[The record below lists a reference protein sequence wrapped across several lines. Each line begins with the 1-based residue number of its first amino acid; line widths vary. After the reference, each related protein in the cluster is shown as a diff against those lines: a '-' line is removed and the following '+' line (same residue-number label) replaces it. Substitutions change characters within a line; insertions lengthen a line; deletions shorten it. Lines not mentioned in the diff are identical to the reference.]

1 MISGSTDE
9 SSRSLL
15 DFVQCRTTQVWHAAL
30 PTHCRQTPAGGSAAA
45 LHCTTLTHASCADM
59 LLATTLR
66 ENGADVLQ
74 PENLDADDVIARLT
88 LHWRGVLLSGDRDM
102 LRYVDLHG
110 KEKRIMELFAF
121 APDGALVLVPRRD
134 LVCRGTPLCALNVQ
148 LDLDLWRV
156 AKCKTLK
163 LVKDCAFYNR
173 GNPDSFTRS
182 HGNLHKLARG
192 LRQALYAVL
201 KARTVYETLPEWC
214 EDTKDVK
221 WVSTDVSGDAAL
233 AHEIRNPDLAYH
245 WLASQE
251 PLSCDEP
258 SHTTA
263 APGRQDYRKWRSY
276 TRAMLV
282 AEYYASSLAKDTCM
296 SDVIQIAQSVDPF
309 FVRTIARG
317 PPSNTPVH
325 YLATAC
331 VRCGHNA
338 NCIHAELEYIW
349 SHGMQLP
356 KLCKT
361 CRLARRA
368 NVTVVHRVKR
378 GGRVSLQSRG
388 GRSVVGVSMF

>member
-1 MISGSTDE
+1 M
-9 SSRSLL
+9 RA
-15 DFVQCRTTQVWHAAL
+15 HA
-30 PTHCRQTPAGGSAAA
+30 
-45 LHCTTLTHASCADM
+45 ADM

-74 PENLDADDVIARLT
+74 PENLDADDVVARLA

-110 KEKRIMELFAF
+110 KDKRIMEVFAF
-121 APDGALVLVPRRD
+121 APNGALVLVPRRD
-134 LVCRGTPLCALNVQ
+134 LVCRGTPLYALKVP
-148 LDLDLWRV
+148 LDLDSWRV

-163 LVKDCAFYNR
+163 QVKDGASYIR

-201 KARTVYETLPEWC
+201 DAHTVYETLPEWC
-214 EDTKDVK
+214 EDTKEVK
-221 WVSTDVSGDAAL
+221 WISTDVSADAAL
-233 AHEIRNPDLAYH
+233 AHEIQTPDLAYR
-245 WLASQE
+245 WLAAQE
-251 PLSCDEP
+251 PLACDES

-263 APGRQDYRKWRSY
+263 TLGRQDQRKWRSY

-317 PPSNTPVH
+317 PPSKTPVH

-349 SHGMQLP
+349 SNGMQLP

-368 NVTVVHRVKR
+368 NVSVVHRVKR
-378 GGRVSLQSRG
+378 GGRVPLHSRG
-388 GRSVVGVSMF
+388 GKSAVGVIMF